1 MEMEILH
8 VIQSI
13 HTDLLDTIMILLST
27 LGNSGLIWIA
37 IAVVLLIPKGT
48 RYCGITMLAAMAFSF
63 LLGNLCL
70 KNIIQRKRPCAVDT
84 SVRLLIPFPSEYSF
98 PSGHTLNGFTAATV
112 IFLYFKKPGVFALLL
127 AAAIAFS
134 RIYLFVHYPTDILG
148 GMVLGIVDAVMVY
161 LLAKRV
167 RRGRE
172 EKLMKH

>member
-37 IAVVLLIPKGT
+37 IAVVLLIPKRT

-134 RIYLFVHYPTDILG
+134 RMYLFVHYPTDILG
-148 GMVLGIVDAVMVY
+148 GMVLGFVDAVMVY

-172 EKLMKH
+172 EKLMKS